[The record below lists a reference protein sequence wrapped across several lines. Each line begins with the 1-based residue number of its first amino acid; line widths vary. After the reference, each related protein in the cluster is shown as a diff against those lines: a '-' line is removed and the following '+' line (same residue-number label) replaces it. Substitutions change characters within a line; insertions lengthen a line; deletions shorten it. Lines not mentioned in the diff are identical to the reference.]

1 MTPPPPATAI
11 AEPLAPPRSA
21 PSRSRRTPERAPR
34 GPVVRRPAL
43 RRPRVAAPSRSAV
56 AGAGAAGA
64 GLLARLFSGRRLILL
79 LGAALIGLVFLQV
92 TLLRINTQ
100 MSADVEKAQ
109 LLQRDNAS
117 KRALIAQMGAGRRVE
132 DAAAKLGMVMPAAT
146 EVCYLKIGRRDNCPD
161 GLSAVS
167 GDSAAGTTADGT
179 TSDATTSDGA
189 TTDGGAA
196 TGDPSA
202 GQDQPAASPPATQ
215 EAPTQQAPAQQA
227 PQSQPGSGGLAAGT
241 GGGG

>member
-1 MTPPPPATAI
+1 MVPPPAATAV

-21 PSRSRRTPERAPR
+21 PPRSTSPQSRPAR

-43 RRPRVAAPSRSAV
+43 RRPRVVANPREAV
-56 AGAGAAGA
+56 TGAGAAGA
-64 GLLARLFSGRRLILL
+64 GLLVRLFSGRRLILL

-92 TLLRINTQ
+92 TLLRINTT

-132 DAAAKLGMVMPAAT
+132 DAAGSLGMVMPAAT
-146 EVCYLKIGRRDNCPD
+146 EVCYLKIGRKDNCPD

-167 GDSAAGTTADGT
+167 GDGSSTAADGA
-179 TSDATTSDGA
+179 DGAASDGNA
-189 TTDGGAA
+189 ADGGTTDGG
-196 TGDPSA
+196 SA
-202 GQDQPAASPPATQ
+202 PAESAPAQDQPAQSAPATQ
-215 EAPTQQAPAQQA
+215 EAPAPQQAEPQA
-227 PQSQPGSGGLAAGT
+227 ASGGLAAGT

>member
-1 MTPPPPATAI
+1 MVPPPAATAV
-11 AEPLAPPRSA
+11 AEPLSPPRSA
-21 PSRSRRTPERAPR
+21 PPRRTSSPARPAR

-43 RRPRVAAPSRSAV
+43 ALPRVSVNPKEAV

-64 GLLARLFSGRRLILL
+64 GLLVRLFSGRRLILL

-92 TLLRINTQ
+92 TLLRINTT

-132 DAAAKLGMVMPAAT
+132 DAAGSLGMVMPAAT

-167 GDSAAGTTADGT
+167 GDGSSATADGADGT
-179 TSDATTSDGA
+179 ATDGTAVDGA
-189 TTDGGAA
+189 TTDGETAPA
-196 TGDPSA
+196 ESA
-202 GQDQPAASPPATQ
+202 PAQDQPAESAPATQ
-215 EAPTQQAPAQQA
+215 EAPPQLQPQPQAD
-227 PQSQPGSGGLAAGT
+227 SGGLAAGT
-241 GGGG
+241 GGGD

>member
-1 MTPPPPATAI
+1 MVPPPAATAV
-11 AEPLAPPRSA
+11 AEPLAPPSSA
-21 PSRSRRTPERAPR
+21 PPRRTSPQSRPAR

-43 RRPRVAAPSRSAV
+43 VRPRVVANPKEAV

-64 GLLARLFSGRRLILL
+64 GLLVRLFSGRRLILL

-92 TLLRINTQ
+92 NLLRINTT

-132 DAAAKLGMVMPAAT
+132 DAAASLGMVMPAAT
-146 EVCYLKIGRRDNCPD
+146 EVCYLKLGRKDNCPD

-167 GDSAAGTTADGT
+167 GDGSSTTTDGTAADGT
-179 TSDATTSDGA
+179 AVDGA
-189 TTDGGAA
+189 TTDGG
-196 TGDPSA
+196 SA
-202 GQDQPAASPPATQ
+202 PAESAPAQDQPAEGAPATQ
-215 EAPTQQAPAQQA
+215 EAPAQQQ
-227 PQSQPGSGGLAAGT
+227 PQPQADSGGLAAGT
-241 GGGG
+241 GGGD